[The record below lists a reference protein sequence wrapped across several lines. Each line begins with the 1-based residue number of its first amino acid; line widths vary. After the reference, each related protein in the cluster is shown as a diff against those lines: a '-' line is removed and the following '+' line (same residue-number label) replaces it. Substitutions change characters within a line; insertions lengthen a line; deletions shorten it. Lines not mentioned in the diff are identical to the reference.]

1 MKNQAHTTSVVRQ
14 MDIQA
19 RICPQG
25 HVYLYV
31 GHTCLF
37 LRQEEF
43 LDVAQIVHAVEN
55 HLLED
60 MGEMATELLSHGRSH

>member
-1 MKNQAHTTSVVRQ
+1 VRNQDHATPLVRS

-19 RICPQG
+19 RVCPRG

-43 LDVAQIVHAVEN
+43 LDVAQIVRAVEN
-55 HLLED
+55 YLLE
-60 MGEMATELLSHGRSH
+60 GAEEMASEPLPHGRSH

>member
-1 MKNQAHTTSVVRQ
+1 MEDQQRTVISSTQ
-14 MDIQA
+14 MHIQTKV
-19 RICPQG
+19 CPRG

-43 LDVAQIVHAVEN
+43 LNLAQIVHETER
-55 HLLED
+55 HLLEST
-60 MGEMATELLSHGRSH
+60 GAPLTEQRH

>member
-1 MKNQAHTTSVVRQ
+1 MDNQNQFMPSVKA
-14 MDIQA
+14 MDILA
-19 RICPQG
+19 RVCPGG

-43 LDVAQIVHAVEN
+43 LDVARIVHAVEN

-60 MGEMATELLSHGRSH
+60 PDEIAIA

>member
-1 MKNQAHTTSVVRQ
+1 MNNHTHLMQSIKA

-19 RICPQG
+19 RVCPGG

-43 LDVAQIVHAVEN
+43 LDVAQIIHAVEN

-60 MGEMATELLSHGRSH
+60 TAEIALE

>member
-1 MKNQAHTTSVVRQ
+1 MMNRDQTVPVVRQ
-14 MDIQA
+14 MNIQA
-19 RICPQG
+19 RVCPCG
-25 HVYLYV
+25 SVYLYV

-60 MGEMATELLSHGRSH
+60 MGEMATELLPHGRSH

>member
-1 MKNQAHTTSVVRQ
+1 MKPVKA

-19 RICPQG
+19 RVCPRG

-43 LDVAQIVHAVEN
+43 LDVAQMVHAVEN

-60 MGEMATELLSHGRSH
+60 ADEISIE

>member
-1 MKNQAHTTSVVRQ
+1 MNNHNNYPMQSVKA

-19 RICPQG
+19 RVCPGG

-43 LDVAQIVHAVEN
+43 FDVVQIIHAVEN

-60 MGEMATELLSHGRSH
+60 TAEIAMA

>member
-1 MKNQAHTTSVVRQ
+1 VQNHEHRMPTAPQLN
-14 MDIQA
+14 IQA
-19 RICPQG
+19 RTCPGG

-43 LDVAQIVHAVEN
+43 FDVAQIVHAVEN

-60 MGEMATELLSHGRSH
+60 VDEDSLE

>member
-1 MKNQAHTTSVVRQ
+1 MNNHNHRMQSIKG

-19 RICPQG
+19 RVCPGG
-25 HVYLYV
+25 HIYLYV

-43 LDVAQIVHAVEN
+43 QEVAQIVHAVED

-60 MGEMATELLSHGRSH
+60 IDEIAIE

>member
-1 MKNQAHTTSVVRQ
+1 MMNREHGAQFVKPL
-14 MDIQA
+14 DILA
-19 RICPQG
+19 RVCPGG

-55 HLLED
+55 YLLED
-60 MGEMATELLSHGRSH
+60 TDEIAIE

>member
-1 MKNQAHTTSVVRQ
+1 MNNRNQSVQFVKA

-19 RICPQG
+19 RVCPRG

-43 LDVAQIVHAVEN
+43 LDVAQMVRAVEN

-60 MGEMATELLSHGRSH
+60 ADEISIE

>member
-1 MKNQAHTTSVVRQ
+1 MNNHDQAMQSVKA

-19 RICPQG
+19 RICPGG

-60 MGEMATELLSHGRSH
+60 TDEIAIE

>member
-1 MKNQAHTTSVVRQ
+1 MNNRNQPVQAVKA

-19 RICPQG
+19 RVCPQG

-43 LDVAQIVHAVEN
+43 LDVAQIVHAVES

-60 MGEMATELLSHGRSH
+60 VTEMASEQLPNERSH

>member
-1 MKNQAHTTSVVRQ
+1 MEDQQHTVISSTHMQ
-14 MDIQA
+14 IQTKV
-19 RICPQG
+19 CPRG

-43 LDVAQIVHAVEN
+43 LSLAQIVHATERR
-55 HLLED
+55 LLED
-60 MGEMATELLSHGRSH
+60 TGAPLIEQCH

>member
-1 MKNQAHTTSVVRQ
+1 MNNHNHPMQSAKA

-19 RICPQG
+19 RVCPGG

-43 LDVAQIVHAVEN
+43 LDVAQMVHAVEN
-55 HLLED
+55 HFLED
-60 MGEMATELLSHGRSH
+60 ADEISIE

>member
-1 MKNQAHTTSVVRQ
+1 MPSVKA

-19 RICPQG
+19 RVCPRG

-43 LDVAQIVHAVEN
+43 LDVARIVHAVEN

-60 MGEMATELLSHGRSH
+60 PDEITLE

>member
-1 MKNQAHTTSVVRQ
+1 MTNDHHPLHSAKA
-14 MDIQA
+14 MDIQV
-19 RICPQG
+19 RMCPGG

-55 HLLED
+55 HLLEESD
-60 MGEMATELLSHGRSH
+60 AIVLESSQ

>member
-1 MKNQAHTTSVVRQ
+1 MEDQQRIVISSTQ
-14 MDIQA
+14 MHIQTKV
-19 RICPQG
+19 CPRG

-43 LDVAQIVHAVEN
+43 LNLVQIVHATER
-55 HLLED
+55 HLLEHN
-60 MGEMATELLSHGRSH
+60 GAPPTEQQH

>member
-1 MKNQAHTTSVVRQ
+1 MNNHNPPLQFAKAMN
-14 MDIQA
+14 IQA
-19 RICPQG
+19 QVCSRG

-55 HLLED
+55 HLLE
-60 MGEMATELLSHGRSH
+60 ATDEIAIE